1 MTLDEFVAAEKK
13 LTLRDACDLYNLSAG
28 DFLDETVAVYTYKD
42 DSYIE
47 ELADGSFFVLL
58 DRDMYV
64 GDKGKIAGMLHDW
77 WIGEF
82 L

>member
-1 MTLDEFVAAEKK
+1 MTLDEFMATEKR
-13 LTLRDACDLYNLSAG
+13 LTIREACDLYNLSVG
-28 DFLDETVAVYTYKD
+28 DFLEETVAVYTYKD